1 MNENHGFTLIEVLIA
16 AGILVCGL
24 VAVTSVFSFVIRS
37 NNANRQMAVASSLL
51 SDKMEELRSTAFTDA
66 IWTKTT
72 GSEILVVGSERY
84 TRVWQVGSGV
94 PRTVTVIVYVQNHAL
109 TRRSIEVIRAT
120 TLFSPTF

>member
-51 SDKMEELRSTAFTDA
+51 SDKMEEFRSTAFTDA

>member
-1 MNENHGFTLIEVLIA
+1 MNENRGFTLIEVLIA

-24 VAVTSVFSFVIRS
+24 VGVTSVFSFVIRT

-51 SDKMEELRSTAFTDA
+51 SDKMEEFRSTAFTDA